1 MEFEQPQGQ
10 PQGRPETE
18 PAGKARGARRW
29 LRGRPVRWVAAG
41 AAAVVVAGGA
51 AVAVHHVAEGHGDRR
66 EASAADHGHG
76 HGGYGEGGRGE
87 SGRGESGWGESDRGE
102 KGHGGNGQG
111 HRGGHDGRDGGREDG
126 DGARGGE
133 GTRGAGRTAPA
144 PLPSTDAADA
154 VAKAAAAVSGG
165 KVESLSPATEQG
177 GGRAWQAVVVGPD
190 GVRHLVTVDGT
201 SGAVTGNTVL
211 GG

>member
-1 MEFEQPQGQ
+1 MEFEQPLDQ
-10 PQGRPETE
+10 PETE
-18 PAGKARGARRW
+18 SVGKVRGARRW

-51 AVAVHHVAEGHGDRR
+51 AVAVHHGVERHGDRR
-66 EASAADHGHG
+66 EAAAADHGYGGGEHGGKGHRGEHGEHGEHGGPGG
-76 HGGYGEGGRGE
+76 HGGHGGWSDGDGERGGWADGEGGRG
-87 SGRGESGWGESDRGE
+87 
-102 KGHGGNGQG
+102 
-111 HRGGHDGRDGGREDG
+111 
-126 DGARGGE
+126 
-133 GTRGAGRTAPA
+133 AGRQAPA

-201 SGAVTGNTVL
+201 NGTVTGNTVL